1 VIKPLDLFTP
11 DRFALD
17 LYAAVLEGR
26 SLARAIEPLARA
38 LGTSTHAVHLMQY
51 ESGVLREARCAGGG
65 LAADVTAEYEQ
76 FWVHHDPW
84 ARAAATSGEGVLN
97 LTSRVSARQMRQAA
111 IWNEWKAPRDG
122 AFHCLSALVKAPD
135 GMAGRIAFHRPV
147 RAEAFG
153 RAEAALLEP
162 IFPHLRRALV
172 AEARLTADGWRSARA
187 LRAGFATLRQ
197 GVVLLDRQR
206 RIVATN
212 PAVEAMAAQGDGL
225 SLVPDGGL
233 SSQDAEARQAL
244 ARAVGSAIAAIA
256 GSVRMMPD
264 AAGVALPRR
273 SKGPPWLVQA
283 LPLRRLEAPGLPEG
297 FSGVMLLVTDESTRL
312 RPRAPLLRQAFGLT
326 PAEASLAAAL
336 AAGKTLAQHAA
347 SRRIAVETVRGQ
359 LLAVRRK
366 TGTRSLA
373 GLTGLLGR
381 LTG

>member
-1 VIKPLDLFTP
+1 VINPDAPFSP

-26 SLARAIEPLARA
+26 GLARAMEPLARA

-51 ESGVLREARCAGGG
+51 EGGVLREARCAGGG
-65 LAADVTAEYEQ
+65 LAADITAEYEQ

-84 ARAAATSGEGVLN
+84 AGAAAASGEGVLN
-97 LTSRVSARQMRQAA
+97 LASRVSARQMRQAP

-135 GMAGRIAFHRPV
+135 GLSGRIAFHPSGPRRGLRP
-147 RAEAFG
+147 G
-153 RAEAALLEP
+153 GGGAAEP

-172 AEARLTADGWRSARA
+172 AEARLAADGWRSARA

-225 SLVPDGGL
+225 SLALDGGL

-244 ARAVGSAIAAIA
+244 ARAVGSAIAAIE
-256 GSVRMMPD
+256 GSVRMMRMPRAWRCR
-264 AAGVALPRR
+264 AAARGRPGWCRR
-273 SKGPPWLVQA
+273 CRCA
-283 LPLRRLEAPGLPEG
+283 ALRRPAC
-297 FSGVMLLVTDESTRL
+297 R
-312 RPRAPLLRQAFGLT
+312 RAS
-326 PAEASLAAAL
+326 PA
-336 AAGKTLAQHAA
+336 
-347 SRRIAVETVRGQ
+347 
-359 LLAVRRK
+359 
-366 TGTRSLA
+366 
-373 GLTGLLGR
+373 
-381 LTG
+381 